1 MASNSTPLPPPLRS
15 SDAYDHWSS
24 DHIRYADLDAV
35 GHANNNAIGV
45 LFEHARV
52 EMLRD
57 MGIAQA
63 GGDPLCVLA
72 TLNLQFVAELQLFDK
87 VRIGQKVA
95 RIGNSSFTLNS
106 ALFVKREADE
116 ICAATCQAVI
126 VVVDGKTHRPTPI
139 PAHART
145 ILEKHS

>member
-1 MASNSTPLPPPLRS
+1 MSTPIPLPPPSRDFS
-15 SDAYDHWSS
+15 AYAKWSE

-52 EMLRD
+52 HMLKD
-57 MGIAQA
+57 LGIEQA

-72 TLNLQFVAELQLFDK
+72 TLNLEFIAEMYIFDK

-95 RIGNSSFTLNS
+95 RIGNTSFTLQS
-106 ALFVKREADE
+106 ALFVMRDNKEV
-116 ICAATCQAVI
+116 CAATCQAVI
-126 VVVDGKTHRPTPI
+126 VLVDGQKHRPTPI
-139 PAHART
+139 NDHVRRT
-145 ILEKHS
+145 LEKYS

>member
-1 MASNSTPLPPPLRS
+1 MASPAQIPAPDRS
-15 SDAYDHWSS
+15 SAAYGHWSH

-52 EMLRD
+52 EMLKD
-57 MGIAQA
+57 MGIEQA

-72 TLNLQFVAELQLFDK
+72 TLNLEFIAELQLFDK

-95 RIGNSSFTLNS
+95 RIGNTSFTLQS
-106 ALFVKREADE
+106 ALFVTRDTSE

-126 VVVDGKTHRPTPI
+126 VVVDGKLHRPTPI
-139 PAHART
+139 PDHARST
-145 ILEKHS
+145 LEKHS

>member
-1 MASNSTPLPPPLRS
+1 MTTSHILTPPPR
-15 SDAYDHWSS
+15 DMAAYVRWSE

-52 EMLRD
+52 VMLRD
-57 MGIAQA
+57 IGIEQA

-72 TLNLQFVAELQLFDK
+72 TLNLEFVAELHIFDK

-95 RIGNSSFTLNS
+95 RLGNTSFTLQS
-106 ALFVKREADE
+106 ALFVMRDQKEV
-116 ICAATCQAVI
+116 CAATCQAVI
-126 VVVDGKTHRPTPI
+126 VIVDGKQHRPIPI
-139 PAHART
+139 PDHVRRT
-145 ILEKHS
+145 LEKYT